1 VVKVGL
7 GSFPPLLF
15 SSLRFTVAAFPAV
28 LLIKR
33 HTLAWR
39 WIVAV
44 GLTMGMV
51 VYALIFVALDIG
63 MPAGLASLVV
73 QVHVLFTFVLSAVM
87 LRDRPR
93 FWQWIGT
100 GVAFVGIC
108 LLVFNAQ
115 AESKLLAVLLVLG
128 SGLAWAVSTILL
140 KRVGTDNVLRLIVWM
155 SIVPPVPLLILSL
168 IFEQG
173 HWQAITQMNSTGLA
187 ALLYS
192 GWVSTLVGFAIWAR
206 LIRLYSPNQV
216 APFALLVP
224 ILSMVLGAL
233 CLQETYTIEKY
244 IASGLILTGL
254 ALLVFH
260 QRLRRYLDDYDPK
273 RHASPPEVIFD
284 YFRIK

>member
-1 VVKVGL
+1 VVKLGL

-33 HTLAWR
+33 HALPWR

-44 GLTMGMV
+44 GLTMGVV

-115 AESKLLAVLLVLG
+115 AENKLLAVLLVLG

-140 KRVGTDNVLRLIVWM
+140 KRAGTDSVLRLMVWM

-173 HWQAITQMNSTGLA
+173 QWQAITQMNSTGLA
-187 ALLYS
+187 ALLY
-192 GWVSTLVGFAIWAR
+192 LGFAIWAK
-206 LIRLYSPNQV
+206 LIRRYSPNQV

-273 RHASPPEVIFD
+273 RHASDPAVIFD